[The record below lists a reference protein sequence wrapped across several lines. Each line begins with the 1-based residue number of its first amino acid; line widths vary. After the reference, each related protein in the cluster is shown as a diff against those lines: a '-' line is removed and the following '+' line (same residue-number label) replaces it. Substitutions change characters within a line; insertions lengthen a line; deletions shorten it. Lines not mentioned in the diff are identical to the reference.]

1 VFAKDRP
8 FYIERHGYPENVYFD
23 ISYSPVRD
31 EAGRQRNGLKLRMKV
46 PLDRLSA

>member
-1 VFAKDRP
+1 MFAKDRP

-31 EAGRQRNGLKLRMKV
+31 EAGKV
-46 PLDRLSA
+46 GGVLCIVNETT